1 MEQNYHDVFISFSFK
16 DQTVAEYVAN
26 RLLNNY
32 KITYWMCTR
41 DLIGGEHFKGTIV
54 DAISNAKIVLLV
66 QSKNSIASKE
76 VPKEVSISLDRN
88 KPIIPFV
95 LDDAEL
101 QGDLEYDLI
110 GIHRIDARKPTLD
123 ERIEELARQIYAML
137 NKTDEESAWGQR
149 IAHTKLISTA
159 SVIPKKVFCGR
170 DDVLKEI
177 DSRFKSGE
185 RVIFLY
191 GIGGIGK
198 TQIVK
203 QYVQQYSKDYDTVVY
218 ATYKNSLIEV
228 VTGDAPFTL
237 EPEMSRFI
245 LSDGSYESD
254 ADFFAR
260 KMEKIKSISDERTL
274 IVIDNFDVE
283 SDEGLC
289 TLTDGKYHLIVT
301 TRCDYSRF
309 YPTIRIEAIDS
320 MKALREIFI
329 RNYDGYEVEEDDPR
343 LDELICLV
351 NKHTYT
357 VELLALHMENSGQ
370 TIEEMISALK
380 NEGILSLNEEVQSA
394 DMKKHIAY
402 ENLLKMFRL
411 FTLNDEEKQI
421 LLYLSFM
428 PIDGVNVRNFR
439 EWADID
445 SCKII
450 KELENKSWLVKNTE
464 GIALHPIIRDVVKY
478 EIAATHENCA
488 GFIER
493 FTEAI
498 DDKKMWA
505 AKQCDK
511 SRLAQIAKEIIG
523 RFSVINES
531 NEMLYYF
538 TQTLLSFYVDIEY
551 AIILAK
557 RLYEYNLNAYGE
569 VSFKT
574 ARAAFK
580 CGWAYSVNPYTSNSV
595 DEAIAWLEKAD
606 KIFEKTVMNTA
617 DEISRHT
624 MTKTTLSKMYMI
636 RYRQKGEKSDYD
648 LAKSVA
654 ESSIE
659 HAKKHF
665 PAGDYHHAKIGG
677 AYMQLAEVLILG
689 NEAEE
694 ALCASESAYKVL
706 MELFCDEDNVDMSLA
721 YFTKMN
727 ALFALGDIDNAIYF
741 AERSSYVYERYFGGN
756 HPRLYETNLLIGDC
770 YIKKGEGSK
779 AVEAYKASLKVAENI
794 FAPDATQICELKS
807 RITAAGYI
815 STIC

>member
-1 MEQNYHDVFISFSFK
+1 MEQNNHDVFISFSFK

-26 RLLNNY
+26 RLLNSY
-32 KITYWMCTR
+32 KISYWMCTR
-41 DLIGGEHFKGTIV
+41 DLIGGENFKGSIV
-54 DAISNAKIVLLV
+54 EAISNAKIVLLV
-66 QSKNSIASKE
+66 QSKYSIASKE
-76 VPKEVSISLDRN
+76 VPKEVSIALDRN
-88 KPIIPFV
+88 KPIVPFV

-101 QGDLEYDLI
+101 EGDLEYDLI

-123 ERIEELARQIYAML
+123 ERINELAHQIYAML
-137 NKTDEESAWGQR
+137 NKTADGNAWEQR
-149 IAHTKLISTA
+149 MAHTKLISTA

-170 DDVLKEI
+170 DDVLREI
-177 DSRFKSGE
+177 DSRFKNGE

-203 QYVQQYSKDYDTVVY
+203 QYIQQYSKDYDTVVY
-218 ATYKNSLIEV
+218 ATYKNSILEV

-237 EPEMSRFI
+237 EPELSRFI
-245 LSDGSYESD
+245 QSDGSAESD
-254 ADFFAR
+254 ADYFVR
-260 KMEKIKSISDERTL
+260 KLNKIKEISDERTL

-283 SDEGLC
+283 SDESLC
-289 TLTDGKYHLIVT
+289 ALAEGKYHLIVT

-309 YPTIRIEAIDS
+309 YPTIKIDAIDS

-329 RNYDGYEVEEDDPR
+329 RNYGGYEVEEDDPR

-357 VELLALHMENSGQ
+357 VELLAQHMENSGQ
-370 TIEEMISALK
+370 TIEEMITALK

-394 DMKKHIAY
+394 DMKKHVAY

-411 FTLNDEEKQI
+411 FTLSEEEKQI

-439 EWADID
+439 EWAAID

-478 EIAATHENCA
+478 EIVATKENCA

-493 FTEAI
+493 FTDAI

-505 AKQCDK
+505 AKQTEK
-511 SRLAQIAKEIIG
+511 NRLAQIAKEIIS
-523 RFSVINES
+523 RFSEINES

-551 AIILAK
+551 AIVLAK

-569 VSFKT
+569 ASFKT

-580 CGWAYSVNPYTSNSV
+580 CGWAYSVNPYTANSV
-595 DEAIAWLEKAD
+595 DEAIVWLEKAD
-606 KIFEKTVMNTA
+606 AIFEKTVMYTS

-636 RYRQKGEKSDYD
+636 RYRQKGEPSDYD
-648 LAKSVA
+648 LAKSIA
-654 ESSIE
+654 ESSIA
-659 HAKKHF
+659 HAQKHF
-665 PAGDYHHAKIGG
+665 PAGDYHHAKVGG
-677 AYMQLAEVLILG
+677 AYMQLAEVLMLG
-689 NEAEE
+689 NEAKE
-694 ALCASESAYKVL
+694 ALKASENATDVL
-706 MELFCDEDNVDMSLA
+706 MKLFGDEDNVDMSLA

-727 ALFALGDIDNAIYF
+727 ALFALGDIANAIYY
-741 AERSSYVYERYFGGN
+741 AERSSFVYERYFGAN
-756 HPRLYETNLLIGDC
+756 HPRLYETNLLIGDG
-770 YIKKGEGSK
+770 YIKNGEPVK
-779 AVEAYKASLKVAENI
+779 AANAYKASLKVAENI
-794 FAPDATQICELKS
+794 FAPDAIQISELKD
-807 RITAAGYI
+807 RIAAI
-815 STIC
+815 ME